1 METSRMTTKALTLAE
16 ERTAAPATRG
26 EWGRAFAALRRNRG
40 AMIGLGIV
48 VLLLAVAALAPA
60 IRPHDPT
67 DMGVGPPLQ
76 SPSLAHL
83 FGTDKFG
90 RDLFS
95 RVISGA
101 RLTLFIGLFAVAIA
115 CSIGSGLGMLA
126 GYFGGAADNV
136 IMRLVDVMFSFPDI
150 LIALSVVALLGPSL
164 RNAVIAVGISA
175 IPWYARLVRGTV
187 LVERQK
193 QYFEAAKSLG
203 ASDARLVVRHIVPNA
218 LPPILVLATLG
229 FSTAVLSAAALS
241 FLGLGAQPPEP
252 EWGLELALGRDLMR
266 KAPWIMTFP
275 GIAIAITVLGFNL
288 LGDGLREALDPRQR
302 RIS

>member
-1 METSRMTTKALTLAE
+1 MVAGALTANAPG
-16 ERTAAPATRG
+16 TAASEHRS
-26 EWGRAFAALRRNRG
+26 EWARIAASVRRNRG
-40 AMIGLGIV
+40 AMIGLAIT
-48 VLLLAVAALAPA
+48 LLLVAVGLLAPVLS
-60 IRPHDPT
+60 PYDPT
-67 DMGVGPPLQ
+67 GMGVGKRLEA
-76 SPSLAHL
+76 PSSTHL

-95 RVISGA
+95 RVVAGT
-101 RLTLFIGLFAVAIA
+101 RLTLFIGAVAVGIS
-115 CSIGSGLGMLA
+115 CTVGSLLGLLS
-126 GYFGGAADNV
+126 GYFGGWADNV

-175 IPWYARLVRGTV
+175 IPWYARLIRGTV
-187 LVERQK
+187 LVEQQK
-193 QYFEAAKSLG
+193 QYFEAAQSLG
-203 ASDARLVVRHIVPNA
+203 ASHLRLIGRHILPNA

-241 FLGLGAQPPEP
+241 FLGLGAQPPTP

-266 KAPWIMTFP
+266 QAWWIMTFP
-275 GIAIAITVLGFNL
+275 GLAIAITVLGFNL

-302 RIS
+302 RVG

>member
-1 METSRMTTKALTLAE
+1 MTAKALTLAE
-16 ERTAAPATRG
+16 ERTAAPAARS
-26 EWGRAFAALRRNRG
+26 EWARALAALRCNRG

-48 VLLLAVAALAPA
+48 MLLLAVAALAPV

-67 DMGVGPPLQ
+67 EMGVGPSLQ
-76 SPSLAHL
+76 APSFAHL

-101 RLTLFIGLFAVAIA
+101 RLTLFIGLLAVAIA
-115 CSIGSGLGMLA
+115 CSIGSLLGMLA
-126 GYFGGAADNV
+126 GYFGGKVDNV

-187 LVERQK
+187 LVEREK

-203 ASDARLVVRHIVPNA
+203 ASDVRLAVRHIVPNA

-275 GIAIAITVLGFNL
+275 GIAIAISVLGFNL

>member
-1 METSRMTTKALTLAE
+1 MLVQELAGAVPITE
-16 ERTAAPATRG
+16 ERPARS
-26 EWGRAFAALRRNRG
+26 EWARVWSSLRRSRG
-40 AMIGLGIV
+40 AMIGLGITILLV
-48 VLLLAVAALAPA
+48 VVAIFAPL
-60 IRPHDPT
+60 ISPYDPT
-67 DMGVGPPLQ
+67 TMGVGGSLEA
-76 SPSLAHL
+76 PSLTHP

-95 RVISGA
+95 RVVTGS
-101 RLTLFIGLFAVAIA
+101 RLTLFIGVLAVTIS
-115 CSIGSGLGMLA
+115 CSTGSLLGLVS
-126 GYFGGAADNV
+126 GYFGGKVDNV
-136 IMRLVDVMFSFPDI
+136 IMRAVDVMFSFPDI

-175 IPWYARLVRGTV
+175 IPWYARVVRGTV
-187 LVERQK
+187 MVEHQT

-203 ASDARLVVRHIVPNA
+203 ADHQRLVTRHILPNA

-241 FLGLGAQPPEP
+241 FLGLGAQPPTP

-266 KAPWIMTFP
+266 KAWWIMTFP
-275 GIAIAITVLGFNL
+275 GIAIAVTVLGFNL

-302 RIS
+302 RVG